1 VLAVL
6 PERRPVSFR
15 DLVVGVTERL
25 EVVVRFLAVL
35 ELFKQGVV
43 DMEQATTFGDLVVR
57 RLGEDETA
65 LDQISLDDWDDEPAT
80 PPARPAARP
89 FAATEAG

>member
-1 VLAVL
+1 M
-6 PERRPVSFR
+6 
-15 DLVVGVTERL
+15 VGVTERL